1 MRSHFDM
8 IIEDEAHRAIG
19 KKTKKAVGVLTE
31 GSEDQEEQ
39 NSEELDPTEQS
50 KLQEELEAENIVEH
64 ILGLDDEIFQND
76 SRFNYKFTAT
86 PDLLRRSVSDESE
99 YIFYATFEQAVR
111 TRAIVLPQYVSM
123 GSAYL
128 RSGDL
133 ETWKVKDIEA
143 LSDQEDDQFIDENGQ
158 SIRDKII
165 DAYIEKKQQ
174 HNNSLPAVAFA
185 GTIKHAGILVEAM
198 RARGIKAQRVTSAK

>member
-50 KLQEELEAENIVEH
+50 KLQEELETEQIIEQ
-64 ILGLDDEIFQND
+64 ILGLDDESFASDN
-76 SRFNYKFTAT
+76 RFNYKFTAT
-86 PDLLRRSVSDESE
+86 PDLLRHSLSDESE

-111 TRAIVLPQYVSM
+111 TRAIVLPQYVGM
-123 GSAYL
+123 
-128 RSGDL
+128 
-133 ETWKVKDIEA
+133 
-143 LSDQEDDQFIDENGQ
+143 
-158 SIRDKII
+158 
-165 DAYIEKKQQ
+165 
-174 HNNSLPAVAFA
+174 
-185 GTIKHAGILVEAM
+185 
-198 RARGIKAQRVTSAK
+198 